1 MHQQTVETIC
11 LHFAEM
17 IYRKSHLLL
26 LEITVLHH
34 QETVEEEVFLRHQV
48 EVAEVVQEEEVHLV
62 HVLVN

>member
-1 MHQQTVETIC
+1 MH
-11 LHFAEM
+11 H
-17 IYRKSHLLL
+17 KSHLLL

-62 HVLVN
+62 HVLVNFYYS